1 MKNDTNKLQKAA
13 QRKEAIEAGF
23 YDGRFKNKV
32 VPNKKAILD
41 KKQARKKF
49 ALSDCQ

>member
-23 YDGRFKNKV
+23 YDGRFRV
-32 VPNKKAILD
+32 RTIPNKKKAED
-41 KKQARKKF
+41 KKRIKVI
-49 ALSDCQ
+49 LPI